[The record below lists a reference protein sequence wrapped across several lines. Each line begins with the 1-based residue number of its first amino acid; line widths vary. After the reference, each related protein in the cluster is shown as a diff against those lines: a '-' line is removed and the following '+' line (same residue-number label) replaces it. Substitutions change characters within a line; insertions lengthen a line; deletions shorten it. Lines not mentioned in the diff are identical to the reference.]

1 MTTVA
6 AAMTKARGFLAF
18 VGVLSL
24 LGLDWTAWT
33 RIVVGVALV
42 LAVAIDISADGHRI
56 WPGRI
61 RTARY
66 DKAA

>member
-1 MTTVA
+1 MTAIA

-18 VGVLSL
+18 IGVLSL
-24 LGLDWTAWT
+24 LGLDWTTWT
-33 RIVVGVALV
+33 RIAVGLALV
-42 LAVAIDISADGHRI
+42 LAVAIDISADGHRL

-61 RTARY
+61 RPARY

>member
-33 RIVVGVALV
+33 RIAVGLALV

-56 WPGRI
+56 WPHRL
-61 RTARY
+61 RTAHY